1 MKNKIRAI
9 LLAAAVGTMVLAQ
22 GQMVSAAEFEDGAEL
37 FSDGTD
43 VSDPIDGSSVTD
55 TDGSS
60 NGSDSD
66 ATGSVSA
73 LASALAKQTEEQ
85 TQAYMEKE
93 EEAAQV
99 REERRVEKA
108 QKAAEKAEKEKEEAL
123 QTIQQTVED
132 AKKKAE
138 EAKKKAEEE
147 ARKKAEEEAKKAE
160 EEAKKAEEQRLAK
173 RQAVVDFALQFEG
186 NPYVYGGTSLTNGA
200 DCSGFVMS
208 VFANFGYSLP
218 RVAADQC
225 AASTRKD
232 ISQLEPGDLVFYGN
246 GYIDHVA
253 LYIGDGKIIHASG
266 AATGIKISNY
276 DYQQPVAIGTYME

>member
-147 ARKKAEEEAKKAE
+147 ARKKAEEEEKKAE